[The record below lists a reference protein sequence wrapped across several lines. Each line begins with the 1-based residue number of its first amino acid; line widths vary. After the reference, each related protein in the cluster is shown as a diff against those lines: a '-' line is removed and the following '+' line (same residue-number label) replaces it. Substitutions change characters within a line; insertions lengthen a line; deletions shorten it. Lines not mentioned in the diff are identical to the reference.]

1 MKKNIKWNKWLI
13 LPFSIILVVFVL
25 VVGNSILTSII
36 QKKIGQAIRQLS
48 PKADVH
54 YVSIH
59 ANLFSSSASID
70 DLDIHFIPYRTAPQY
85 QHSLHF
91 NNVSLTGINFFKVIL
106 SNTLSIRNVSFNKAQ
121 VNLDAF
127 LLDKKDSGQSLTSDL
142 HVPFKNLAIDK
153 LQFSEIN
160 VWLHVAGPDKLLFKG
175 NITLHGAEI
184 KSTNKS
190 GATTRFSFK
199 SVEGL
204 LSDIHYAMPHDRYA
218 IHVKKLMVNSN
229 KQSLLLDS
237 LKIVADTNPYAAA
250 YKTADTNMNEATAA
264 TIEVTKLNVLQLLP
278 LLSDDKALHEKYQ
291 TAILLSDVHAHFMQN
306 DKGHLLGNSFYC
318 KRLSSEGIDF
328 AKAILK
334 DSLFVN
340 TIKIEG
346 CEIKLDRNLLDKITT
361 SKEKILAR
369 MDIPFKNVSVN
380 KFMISE
386 ANIRLHSMNEERLLL
401 KGDVTIN
408 KAILNDTGP
417 YGNKE
422 FHFGAIACNLS
433 DIHYPLPGGLYVMDI
448 NKVIA
453 DSKTATLRISSLKM
467 IPLYDKYELGKI
479 LGRQQ
484 DWINSSV
491 GNIQISKLNYADMP
505 SKKLRAD
512 KITFNNWRI
521 YVFRDRRLPRP
532 LKQQPMPDDYL
543 KRIPLEIRVN
553 HLQVNNASV
562 IYEEFPKDG
571 TQPGTLQFQNMN
583 ISISPILNHPY
594 KTDPVYADT
603 YVRGSIMNSGSIMA
617 MIHASLT
624 KNIYYIKG
632 AIENL
637 DLSRLNSSAENL
649 GKFHIQ
655 SGILNSLDFHFT
667 ATDKKST
674 GEIVGEYH
682 NLIIERLKVR
692 HGVKK
697 VAKVPTFFLKHII
710 IPKNKDKSMAVSKRT
725 GKIDYN
731 RDSTRMVTFY
741 LLKSLLSGIRASFKF
756 GFLLPE

>member
-1 MKKNIKWNKWLI
+1 M
-13 LPFSIILVVFVL
+13 
-25 VVGNSILTSII
+25 
-36 QKKIGQAIRQLS
+36 A
-48 PKADVH
+48 
-54 YVSIH
+54 
-59 ANLFSSSASID
+59 
-70 DLDIHFIPYRTAPQY
+70 
-85 QHSLHF
+85 
-91 NNVSLTGINFFKVIL
+91 
-106 SNTLSIRNVSFNKAQ
+106 
-121 VNLDAF
+121 
-127 LLDKKDSGQSLTSDL
+127 
-142 HVPFKNLAIDK
+142 
-153 LQFSEIN
+153 
-160 VWLHVAGPDKLLFKG
+160 
-175 NITLHGAEI
+175 
-184 KSTNKS
+184 
-190 GATTRFSFK
+190 
-199 SVEGL
+199 
-204 LSDIHYAMPHDRYA
+204 
-218 IHVKKLMVNSN
+218 
-229 KQSLLLDS
+229 
-237 LKIVADTNPYAAA
+237 
-250 YKTADTNMNEATAA
+250 
-264 TIEVTKLNVLQLLP
+264 
-278 LLSDDKALHEKYQ
+278 
-291 TAILLSDVHAHFMQN
+291 
-306 DKGHLLGNSFYC
+306 
-318 KRLSSEGIDF
+318 
-328 AKAILK
+328 
-334 DSLFVN
+334 
-340 TIKIEG
+340 
-346 CEIKLDRNLLDKITT
+346 
-361 SKEKILAR
+361 
-369 MDIPFKNVSVN
+369 
-380 KFMISE
+380 
-386 ANIRLHSMNEERLLL
+386 
-401 KGDVTIN
+401 
-408 KAILNDTGP
+408 
-417 YGNKE
+417 
-422 FHFGAIACNLS
+422 
-433 DIHYPLPGGLYVMDI
+433 
-448 NKVIA
+448 
-453 DSKTATLRISSLKM
+453 
-467 IPLYDKYELGKI
+467 
-479 LGRQQ
+479 
-484 DWINSSV
+484 
-491 GNIQISKLNYADMP
+491 